1 MRCGCCDRQIQRV
14 CVEPATGEA
23 GRFGLSRVS
32 GGGAVVVVA
41 PFRHDDCLT
50 TGERVGAGAAG
61 RSTASA
67 LGK

>member
-1 MRCGCCDRQIQRV
+1 MGPRFAAIRQIQRV

-50 TGERVGAGAAG
+50 TGERVGAG
-61 RSTASA
+61 RSRQEH
-67 LGK
+67 G